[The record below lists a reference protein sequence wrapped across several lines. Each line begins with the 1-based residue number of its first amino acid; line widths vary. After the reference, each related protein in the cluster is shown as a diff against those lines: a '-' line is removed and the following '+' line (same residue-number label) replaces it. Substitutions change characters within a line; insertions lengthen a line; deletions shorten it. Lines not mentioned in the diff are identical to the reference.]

1 MGEGSGGGKVPEKVL
16 QIRTAD
22 IKSAAPVFQEQ
33 AKNLSKAL
41 TALITT
47 LDGLGKPWG
56 DDKQGKEF
64 EDVYAPVQKKIESAA
79 GVLVLGL
86 TSIHEALADL
96 SDGHVDNDKL
106 IEGMFTKVKVPHPDS
121 GDSAGER

>member
-1 MGEGSGGGKVPEKVL
+1 MSDDSGGGKTPEMVL
-16 QIRTAD
+16 HIRTAD
-22 IKSAAPVFQEQ
+22 IKSAAPMFQEQ

-41 TALITT
+41 TTLIKT

-64 EDVYAPVQKKIESAA
+64 EDVYAPQQRKIESAA
-79 GVLVLGL
+79 GILVLGL
-86 TSIHEALADL
+86 TSIHEALVDL
-96 SDGHVDNDKL
+96 SDGHVANDEL
-106 IEGMFTKVKVPHPDS
+106 VRSMFTKVKVPHQGS

>member
-1 MGEGSGGGKVPEKVL
+1 MVL
-16 QIRTAD
+16 QIRTTD

-33 AKNLSKAL
+33 GKNLSKAL
-41 TALITT
+41 TTLIST

-56 DDKQGKEF
+56 EDKQGKEF
-64 EDVYAPVQKKIESAA
+64 EDVYAPVQKKIESAT
-79 GVLVLGL
+79 GILVLGL
-86 TSIHEALADL
+86 TSIHEALVDL

-106 IEGMFTKVKVPHPDS
+106 IEGMFTKVKAPHQGS

>member
-1 MGEGSGGGKVPEKVL
+1 MGEGSGGGKVPELVL

-22 IKSAAPVFQEQ
+22 IKGAAPVFQEQ

-41 TALITT
+41 TTLIST

-56 DDKQGKEF
+56 EDKQGKEF
-64 EDVYAPVQKKIESAA
+64 EDVYAPVQKKIESAT
-79 GVLVLGL
+79 GILVLGL
-86 TSIHEALADL
+86 TSIHEALVDL

-106 IEGMFTKVKVPHPDS
+106 IEGMFTKVKVPHQDS

>member
-1 MGEGSGGGKVPEKVL
+1 MGEGSGGGKVPEMVL

-41 TALITT
+41 TTLITT

-56 DDKQGKEF
+56 EDKQGKEF
-64 EDVYAPVQKKIESAA
+64 EDVYAPVQKKIESAT
-79 GVLVLGL
+79 GILVLGL
-86 TSIHEALADL
+86 TSIHEALVDL

-106 IEGMFTKVKVPHPDS
+106 IEGMFTKVKVPHQGS

>member
-1 MGEGSGGGKVPEKVL
+1 MGEGGGGGKVPEMVL

-41 TALITT
+41 TTLIAT

-56 DDKQGKEF
+56 EDKQGKEF

-79 GVLVLGL
+79 GILVLGL
-86 TSIHEALADL
+86 TSIHEALVDL

-106 IEGMFTKVKVPHPDS
+106 IEGMFTKVKVPHQDS

>member
-1 MGEGSGGGKVPEKVL
+1 MGEGSGGGKVPEMVL

-41 TALITT
+41 TTLITT

-56 DDKQGKEF
+56 EDKQGKEF
-64 EDVYAPVQKKIESAA
+64 EDVYAPVQKKIEGAA
-79 GVLVLGL
+79 GILVLGL
-86 TSIHEALADL
+86 TSIHEALVDL

-106 IEGMFTKVKVPHPDS
+106 IEGMFTKVKVPHQGS
-121 GDSAGER
+121 GGSAGER